1 MTGVPPALSPARR
14 LLDVTGAV
22 TLAVLL
28 SPVLLTAVAVVAW
41 EGRPVLFRQPRVG
54 HLGRT
59 IEVWKLRTMREGR
72 TTHLG
77 RRLRDTSIDEIPQL
91 WNVLRGDM
99 RLVGP
104 RPRVHKEIDM
114 TDPLEQARFAV
125 PPGLTGWSQI
135 QGNRHLPEAERRR
148 LDIEYAT
155 RGDLKMDLQI
165 LLQTPWV
172 VLLNRK

>member
-1 MTGVPPALSPARR
+1 
-14 LLDVTGAV
+14 
-22 TLAVLL
+22 
-28 SPVLLTAVAVVAW
+28 
-41 EGRPVLFRQPRVG
+41 
-54 HLGRT
+54 
-59 IEVWKLRTMREGR
+59 
-72 TTHLG
+72 
-77 RRLRDTSIDEIPQL
+77 
-91 WNVLRGDM
+91 
-99 RLVGP
+99 
-104 RPRVHKEIDM
+104 M
-114 TDPLEQARFAV
+114 TDPLEQARFDV